1 MLPFKEEGC
10 LRGEG
15 GIKMDYIME
24 AQEELVDIE
33 RIIEEYGDSL
43 LRMCTLYLKDR
54 QLAEDA
60 VQETFIKVYEKY
72 DTFNRT
78 SQEKTWIMR
87 IAINTCKN
95 YMRSSWFKRVIT
107 GFDLETTSKEK
118 IDVGLEKKEQQ
129 EVLIKEIMSMGVK
142 YKEVILLY
150 YYQEMSI
157 REIAQILHIKEGTVK
172 VRLQRARQQ
181 LSVQLKEVHIYE
193 RNL

>member
-1 MLPFKEEGC
+1 
-10 LRGEG
+10 
-15 GIKMDYIME
+15 MDYIME

>member
-1 MLPFKEEGC
+1 
-10 LRGEG
+10 
-15 GIKMDYIME
+15 MDYIIE

-72 DTFNRT
+72 DTFNGT

-95 YMRSSWFKRVIT
+95 YMRSSWFKRVRT
-107 GFDLETTSKEK
+107 GFDLETTSNGK

-157 REIAQILHIKEGTVK
+157 REIAQTLHIKEGTVK

-181 LSVQLKEVHIYE
+181 LGVQLKEVHTYE
-193 RNL
+193 GNL